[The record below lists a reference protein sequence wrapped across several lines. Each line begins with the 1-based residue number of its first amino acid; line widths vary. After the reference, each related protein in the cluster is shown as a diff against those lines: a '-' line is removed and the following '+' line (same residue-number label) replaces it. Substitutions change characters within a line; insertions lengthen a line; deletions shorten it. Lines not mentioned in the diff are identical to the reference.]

1 VGGLARPMRVPSSN
15 DTRGREGMRDT
26 REIVVSV
33 VGYLLFVAMA
43 SAIVFAVLTF

>member
-1 VGGLARPMRVPSSN
+1 
-15 DTRGREGMRDT
+15 MRDT

-43 SAIVFAVLTF
+43 IAIVFAVLTL

>member
-1 VGGLARPMRVPSSN
+1 VGGLARLMRPFEQHQ
-15 DTRGREGMRDT
+15 GKREGMRDT

-43 SAIVFAVLTF
+43 IAIVFAVLTL